1 MKGDISEIDLGL
13 DISDRNLITQTVD
26 IVLHIAADVNF
37 TQTLVESLK
46 CNVKGT
52 QEVLKLSKDI
62 QNLKT
67 FVYMSTAYSNCPRKE
82 IKEIFYE
89 PAQNPSTWIKFIYK
103 LADENDENFKI
114 LTQKLIEPWPNS
126 YSYTKALCEEM
137 VRKFGENIPTAV
149 IRPSISTLFTNY
161 EK

>member
-13 DISDRNLITQTVD
+13 KISDRNIITKTVD

-52 QEVLKLSKDI
+52 MEVLKLSKEI
-62 QNLKT
+62 KNLKT
-67 FVYMSTAYSNCPRKE
+67 FVYMSTAYSNCPRRE

-89 PAQNPSTWIKFIYK
+89 PAQNPNTWINFLDMI
-103 LADENDENFKI
+103 DENDENFKI

-149 IRPSISTLFTNY
+149 IRPSISTILNL
-161 EK
+161 KKN

>member
-1 MKGDISEIDLGL
+1 MKGDISEINLGL
-13 DISDRNLITQTVD
+13 NTSDRNIITETVD

-37 TQTLVESLK
+37 TQTLIESLK

-52 QEVLKLSKDI
+52 MEVLKLSKEI
-62 QNLKT
+62 KNLKT

-89 PAQNPSTWIKFIYK
+89 PALNPNTWINFLDKMV
-103 LADENDENFKI
+103 DENDENFKI

-137 VRKFGENIPTAV
+137 VRKFGENVPTAV
-149 IRPSISTLFTNY
+149 IRPSISTYF
-161 EK
+161 